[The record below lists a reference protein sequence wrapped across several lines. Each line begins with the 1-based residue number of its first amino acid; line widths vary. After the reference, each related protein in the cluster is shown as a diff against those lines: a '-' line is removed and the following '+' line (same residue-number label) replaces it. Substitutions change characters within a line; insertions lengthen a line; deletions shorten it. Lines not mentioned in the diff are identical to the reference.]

1 MSEGSKLVVLE
12 EAASPFIA
20 QLVKGMLEGEG
31 IPAQI
36 KEEFLV
42 DEFAMSQKLINRAGV
57 AVLVPEDQL
66 EKARSI
72 INGARSSQKDK
83 PGGVKQY

>member
-1 MSEGSKLVVLE
+1 MSKGSKLVVLE

-36 KEEFLV
+36 NEEFLV

-72 INGARSSQKDK
+72 INGARASKDK
-83 PGGVKQY
+83 PGVKQL